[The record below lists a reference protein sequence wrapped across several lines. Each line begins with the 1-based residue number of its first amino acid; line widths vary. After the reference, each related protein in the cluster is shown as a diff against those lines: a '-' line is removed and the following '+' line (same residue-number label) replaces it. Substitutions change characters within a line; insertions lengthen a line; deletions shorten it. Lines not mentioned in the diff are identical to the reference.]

1 MRIVA
6 IVLLLAAA
14 RGQVE
19 PSAQLPSTDATRIA
33 EFYRLAPLIENK
45 VWPDWSNLPAP
56 LLLVTNDAEFLT
68 HHPAPPK
75 DFTKLTEDTY
85 ARPRQFPKTLLAT
98 FPAFGPPS
106 VIVIGEAENTDAK
119 TSTPWEITL
128 MHEHFHQLQDA
139 QPGIFDA
146 VNKLGLARGDT
157 TGMWMLN
164 YPFPYDDAKIDTSF
178 AQVRHLLLA
187 ALHAPDWKRFQSLAA
202 EYIAARTKF
211 LAELA
216 PDDRKYLSFQLWKEG
231 IARYTQIKCAEGAAD
246 YRPSSEFAALAD
258 YEPFAAYAAHARSDT
273 LEELTKVDL
282 AKWKRVAIYPWG
294 AAEGLF
300 LDRYDPRWKEGYF
313 LSPFTLDPYFV
324 FPPHTSQHRK
334 AH

>member
-14 RGQVE
+14 RAQAE
-19 PSAQLPSTDATRIA
+19 PSVQLPPTDAIRIA

-45 VWPDWSNLPAP
+45 IWPHWSNVSAP
-56 LLLVTNDAEFLT
+56 LLLVTNNAEFLT
-68 HHPAPPK
+68 HHPGPPTG
-75 DFTKLTEDTY
+75 FTKLTGDTY
-85 ARPRQFPKTLLAT
+85 ERPRQFPTNLLAT

-106 VIVIGEAENTDAK
+106 VIVIGEPENTDAK

-164 YPFPYDDAKIDTSF
+164 FPFPYDDAKIDTSF
-178 AQVRHLLLA
+178 AHVRDLLLA
-187 ALHAPDWKRFQSLAA
+187 ALHAPDRKRFQPLAA
-202 EYIAARTKF
+202 EYIAARIKF
-211 LAELA
+211 FAELA

-231 IARYTQIKCAEGAAD
+231 IARYTQIKCAEAAAD
-246 YRPSSEFAALAD
+246 YRASSEFAALPD

-300 LDRYDPRWKEGYF
+300 LDRYEPKWKEGYF
-313 LSPFTLDPYFV
+313 LSPFTLDPYFI
-324 FPPHTSQHRK
+324 FPRPTSQHRRTY
-334 AH
+334 